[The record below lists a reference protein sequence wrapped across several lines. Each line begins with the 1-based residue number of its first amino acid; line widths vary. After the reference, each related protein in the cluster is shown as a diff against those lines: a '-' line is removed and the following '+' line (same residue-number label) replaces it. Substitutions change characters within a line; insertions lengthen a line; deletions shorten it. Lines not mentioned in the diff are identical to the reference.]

1 MQYILSLNKNIEKW
15 KTETFMKQMALFLKF
30 LRQHFRGAQ
39 KDTSPKYFFEFSR

>member
-15 KTETFMKQMALFLKF
+15 KTETFIKHMALF

-39 KDTSPKYFFEFSR
+39 KDTSPKYFFEFPR